1 VILPGHGVVDPASA
15 GAWLSVA
22 SWGLSGASGLS
33 ALGLLVCFVGPHGVG
48 DCFGARP
55 NWWMLEQVAADRGI
69 DNPPPFL

>member
-1 VILPGHGVVDPASA
+1 
-15 GAWLSVA
+15 
-22 SWGLSGASGLS
+22 LSGASGLS

-55 NWWMLEQVAADRGI
+55 NWWVLEQVAADRGI